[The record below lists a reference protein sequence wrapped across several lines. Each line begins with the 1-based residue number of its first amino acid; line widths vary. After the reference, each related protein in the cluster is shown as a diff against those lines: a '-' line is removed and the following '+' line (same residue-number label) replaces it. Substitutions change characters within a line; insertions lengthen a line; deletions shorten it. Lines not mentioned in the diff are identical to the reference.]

1 MTAEFIEFPED
12 YVELDRIYSRTI
24 GAGLRSL
31 AVTSADQ
38 EEGVTT
44 LVVAL
49 AKRNRHSG
57 RSTLVVDLN
66 LHRPALHRRFGL
78 SFPPAAPEGP
88 HGPGDLP
95 RVELAD
101 GLTVMP
107 VPTNRALPIL
117 LRNADH
123 FKAYL
128 DAWLE
133 RYKVVIFDTTPLN
146 GGNMGNIPAE
156 RIGHGCDG
164 TILVVMAGVTPA
176 SAVRAALDRLKSAEV
191 NLVGT
196 VLNDCHNPS
205 LAEELR
211 RETQRFDRYFPG
223 RTEKLRRRIR
233 DSQLL
238 NLET

>member
-1 MTAEFIEFPED
+1 MTAEFVEFPEH
-12 YVELDRIYSRTI
+12 YVELERVYSRTI
-24 GAGLRSL
+24 GRGLRSL
-31 AVTSADQ
+31 VVTSADQ

-78 SFPPAAPEGP
+78 SFTPAAPEGP

-107 VPTNRALPIL
+107 VPTNRAVAIL
-117 LRNADH
+117 LREAGH
-123 FKAYL
+123 FDEYL
-128 DAWLE
+128 EAWLKQ
-133 RYKVVIFDTTPLN
+133 YGVVIFDTTPLN

-156 RIGHGCDG
+156 RIAHGCEG
-164 TILVVMAGVTPA
+164 TILVVLAGVTPA
-176 SAVRAALDRLKSAEV
+176 SAVRAALGRLKSAEV
-191 NLVGT
+191 TLVGT
-196 VLNDCHNPS
+196 VLNDFHNPS

-211 RETQRFDRYFPG
+211 RETQRFDRLLPG
-223 RTEKLRRRIR
+223 VTQELRRRIR